1 MEDIQKVIPAKD
13 ISWSNYPYCSFDDS
27 SNNQD
32 IIDSGNAEIE
42 RMGSENEEEKSE
54 EENEEEKSE
63 EEYEEEKSEEEYEE
77 EIEEERTCIE
87 IIDVE
92 EENGVI
98 IGK

>member
-13 ISWSNYPYCSFDDS
+13 ISWRNYPYCSFDDS

-42 RMGSENEEEKSE
+42 RMGREN
-54 EENEEEKSE
+54 
-63 EEYEEEKSEEEYEE
+63 EE